1 MSPVTT
7 SNVYCFIFDYYL
19 QVESALKEHII
30 EEVLHEYTVT
40 PSGGDKTII
49 VKAIDYMQV
58 KV

>member
-1 MSPVTT
+1 MSTVTT

-40 PSGGDKTII
+40 KSGGDKTII